1 MMYDRMKDWL
11 KILGSH
17 KRVVIKAQAVPREL
31 WMVVVIL
38 MNAHH
43 QVDVVDQVDDLVL
56 MVWIQEYLKRVP
68 DPFIKCHP

>member
-1 MMYDRMKDWL
+1 MMYDRMVDWQ

-17 KRVVIKAQAVPREL
+17 RRVVIKAQVVPREL

-56 MVWIQEYLKRVP
+56 MV
-68 DPFIKCHP
+68 